1 MKTNTLL
8 LAGDIGG
15 TKTTLALYTVNSRPG
30 PPLREHTFSSRR
42 TKGLNELITT
52 FLEQGK
58 ERPTFGCFGVAGPI
72 QNDRVQM
79 TNLDWLIDARQL
91 EQSCG
96 LAKVFLINDLVATAV
111 GALNLPAGELST
123 MNVGRPQP
131 LGAIGVIAPGTG
143 LGEAFIL
150 RAKEFYLTGASE
162 GGHAGFAPRNH
173 QQVALL
179 DFLLQQEEHIS
190 VEKVCSGLGLPR
202 LYDFLATQNHRPED
216 LHKKVAAASD
226 RTPILVNA
234 GLEALASGDTNHI
247 CVQTLQL
254 FIDILAAEAAN
265 LALKVLA
272 TGAIYIGG
280 GIPPRIRPFFKPKH
294 FMDIFSHGVY
304 HEMLADIPVHIIL
317 NPKTALIG
325 AASYG
330 MNQINTLME
339 DM

>member
-1 MKTNTLL
+1 M
-8 LAGDIGG
+8 
-15 TKTTLALYTVNSRPG
+15 
-30 PPLREHTFSSRR
+30 
-42 TKGLNELITT
+42 
-52 FLEQGK
+52 
-58 ERPTFGCFGVAGPI
+58 
-72 QNDRVQM
+72 
-79 TNLDWLIDARQL
+79 
-91 EQSCG
+91 
-96 LAKVFLINDLVATAV
+96 LV
-111 GALNLPAGELST
+111 
-123 MNVGRPQP
+123 
-131 LGAIGVIAPGTG
+131 IGVIAPGTG

-150 RAKEFYLTGASE
+150 RKKEFYLTGASE

-202 LYDFLATQNHRPED
+202 LYDFLATRNHPPEN
-216 LHKKVAAASD
+216 LRRELTEAND

-234 GLEALASGDTNHI
+234 GLKALASGDTDHI

-254 FIDILAAEAAN
+254 FVDILAAEAAN

-272 TGAIYIGG
+272 TGGIYFGG
-280 GIPPRIRPFFKPKH
+280 GIPPRILPFFTPKH
-294 FMDIFSHGVY
+294 FMNIFAHGVY
-304 HEMLADIPVHIIL
+304 RQLLADIPVHIIL